1 MFKRLFTTRNLVLSA
16 ILAALYAALTLLL
29 APISYG
35 EIQCRVSEAMTMLPV
50 LLPQAIPGLAVGCL
64 IANLIGSATP
74 WDVIFGTLATLI
86 AAILTYRTRNVL
98 TGKAK
103 LPLLSALWPIL
114 LNALIVGAV
123 LSLTLHIP
131 FFATALSVGIG
142 EAVAVALGV
151 LLVKALERVDLSAW
165 KI

>member
-123 LSLTLHIP
+123 LSLTLHIS

>member
-98 TGKAK
+98 TPKAK

-123 LSLTLHIP
+123 LSLTLNLP
-131 FFATALSVGIG
+131 FFAIALSVGIG

-151 LLVKALERVDLSAW
+151 LLVKALERVNLSGW
-165 KI
+165 KL

>member
-50 LLPQAIPGLAVGCL
+50 L
-64 IANLIGSATP
+64 
-74 WDVIFGTLATLI
+74 ATLI

-98 TGKAK
+98 TPKAK

-123 LSLTLHIP
+123 LSLTLNLP
-131 FFATALSVGIG
+131 FFAIALSVGIG

-151 LLVKALERVDLSAW
+151 LLVKALERVNLSGW
-165 KI
+165 KL